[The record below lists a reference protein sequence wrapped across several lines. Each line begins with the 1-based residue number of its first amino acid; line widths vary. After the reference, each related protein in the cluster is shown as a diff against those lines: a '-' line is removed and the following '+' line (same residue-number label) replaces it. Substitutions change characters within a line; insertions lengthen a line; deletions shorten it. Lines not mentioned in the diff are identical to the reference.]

1 MNGGRWLNRR
11 EGGGNVVK
19 RHSIIWILG
28 FASILLFA
36 GTCLLAQKR
45 QSPQATSAALDKM
58 IAAKKNQREL
68 AQYVFDNH
76 GCSGC
81 HTIGE
86 NGKLGFTPRGKQ
98 LTNGFEGCIRTL
110 TAMNVIAQVPAS
122 QRSADQKVRAQRF
135 DEFGCTLCHQIV
147 PGKMGL
153 TGLGAKLSYLHL
165 GCVDVEKQL
174 ASK

>member
-1 MNGGRWLNRR
+1 MLWL
-11 EGGGNVVK
+11 
-19 RHSIIWILG
+19 
-28 FASILLFA
+28 A
-36 GTCLLAQKR
+36 GTCLFAQQK

-58 IAAKKNQREL
+58 IAAKKSQKEL

-76 GCSGC
+76 GCKTC
-81 HTIGE
+81 HTVGE
-86 NGKLGFTPRGKQ
+86 NGKLGFTARGQQ

-110 TAMNVIAQVPAS
+110 TAMNVIAQVPEN
-122 QRSADQKVRAQRF
+122 QRSASQKTTARRF

-153 TGLGAKLSYLHL
+153 SDLGMKLSHLHL